1 MVASALAVGEAVGT
15 YQNFYLSTVFL
26 GYLFQRLKIVVPVV
40 VKYNKAVVLFQFLDE
55 RLQTSYLLAGG
66 GGELVIG
73 VIALR

>member
-55 RLQTSYLLAGG
+55 RPRPLICLQVEEVSL
-66 GGELVIG
+66 
-73 VIALR
+73 